1 MFKKVP
7 YQKKKNFIKKLKMPY
22 HKTYKIPQQKTS
34 SRILKSALSCLKKI
48 PYQKDTLS
56 KRYLIK
62 KIPYQKKTT
71 HQESKTS
78 ALSKNLQTS
87 VKSDLSRIYTKYLK
101 TSL

>member
-48 PYQKDTLS
+48 PYQK
-56 KRYLIK
+56 
-62 KIPYQKKTT
+62 KTT

>member
-1 MFKKVP
+1 MSK
-7 YQKKKNFIKKLKMPY
+7 
-22 HKTYKIPQQKTS
+22 
-34 SRILKSALSCLKKI
+34 
-48 PYQKDTLS
+48 KDTLS

-62 KIPYQKKTT
+62 NIPYQKKTT